1 MRSQSST
8 ISTPPHAHS
17 SVTREFSYAPTSSR
31 TSSLRSHHAPS
42 SRETSSTQFHYAP
55 LSSTTFLSHSL
66 HHPPPS
72 SPSSKPTS
80 SHSYSS
86 DHTSRP
92 GYPVTTSSLT
102 SPYTTT
108 GPAQSLAPIDT
119 LPPGPSVGLTIAV
132 PVLIAL
138 LLTAAVAIWLVEVQ
152 GQGQPKRTGHKQE
165 SRVESQPEFI
175 SGPVGLGISLYP
187 TAKETNS
194 LGREVNALSWFDR
207 VMERLVNFAVF
218 RSRTELGS
226 DAGENLLLPI
236 QKDKRAES
244 NTSRYQVDTE
254 LESIRG
260 C

>member
-72 SPSSKPTS
+72 SPSSTPPF
-80 SHSYSS
+80 SHTYPS

-102 SPYTTT
+102 STYTTT
-108 GPAQSLAPIDT
+108 APAQSLAPIDT

-138 LLTAAVAIWLVEVQ
+138 LLTVAVAIWLVEVQ

-187 TAKETNS
+187 TAKEMNS

-207 VMERLVNFAVF
+207 VMERLIDFAVF

>member
-42 SRETSSTQFHYAP
+42 SRETSSAQFHYAP
-55 LSSTTFLSHSL
+55 LSSTIFPSHSL

-86 DHTSRP
+86 AHTSRP
-92 GYPVTTSSLT
+92 SYSVTTSSLT
-102 SPYTTT
+102 TTSTTT
-108 GPAQSLAPIDT
+108 APAQSLAPIDT

-132 PVLIAL
+132 SILIGL
-138 LLTAAVAIWLVEVQ
+138 LLTTAVAIWLVEVH
-152 GQGQPKRTGHKQE
+152 GQGQPKTTGYKQK

-187 TAKETNS
+187 TTKDKHA
-194 LGREVNALSWFDR
+194 LGCEMNVLSWFER
-207 VMERLVNFAVF
+207 VMEKMVDFAVF
-218 RSRTELGS
+218 RSRIELGS

-244 NTSRYQVDTE
+244 NTSR
-254 LESIRG
+254 
-260 C
+260 